1 MKKFITVL
9 ICFSLFFATV
19 IPSFGETDYSE
30 TYNNQIN
37 SEATSIDFS
46 NIFDGDTEISP
57 EPTNVVAVGVVLA
70 AVATSIEIGRGL
82 YAAGRHAA
90 IECRYRYGLTPAKYK
105 AHRWV
110 YRIAIARFFTPI
122 VALGFDDYFYGL

>member
-46 NIFDGDTEISP
+46 NIFDGDTDISP
-57 EPTNVVAVGVVLA
+57 EPTYVVALGAVLSYVA
-70 AVATSIEIGRGL
+70 AAMTFGTGL
-82 YAAGRHAA
+82 YVAGKHAA
-90 IECRYRYGLTPAKYK
+90 AECQAHGVLTPAKYK
-105 AHRWV
+105 AHRWI
-110 YRIAIARFFTPI
+110 YRIAITRVFNPI
-122 VALGFDDYFYGL
+122 TALGFDDYFYGV

>member
-1 MKKFITVL
+1 MKKFIAVL

-46 NIFDGDTEISP
+46 NIFDGDTDISL
-57 EPTNVVAVGVVLA
+57 EPANAIALGTVLSYVAGA
-70 AVATSIEIGRGL
+70 M
-82 YAAGRHAA
+82 AAGGFLYGIGKHAA
-90 IECRYRYGLTPAKYK
+90 AECQAHGVLTPAKYK
-105 AHRWV
+105 AYRWI
-110 YRIAIARFFTPI
+110 YRIAIARVFNPI
-122 VALGFDDYFYGL
+122 TALGFDDYFYGI